1 MTTSF
6 LTLRDGDVIK
16 LDKATDYHRPAHVI
30 DRRSVVA
37 INAALA
43 TGRPL
48 LVRGEPGVGKSQLAR
63 AAAVQLGRRFRHH
76 AVDASTEPRDLLY
89 TVDAVARLAEAQLV
103 GALGKGTRN
112 DVAIDKFIRPGALWW
127 AFDWGGAAAQEQ
139 RAVGTGTAGGRTR
152 DLALTT
158 DPDGTPANRGAVL
171 LIDEIDKADSAI
183 PNALLDALGHRRFDV
198 PGFGM
203 VEMKG
208 EWPLVIITTNEERA
222 LPDAFLRRCFVL
234 HLGLPD
240 DAGEAA
246 VREALRVRG
255 KAHFPGCESGILKQ
269 AAELIA
275 RRRSQQRNLGSE
287 RVPPPGVAEY
297 IDLIDAVLGQRS
309 EGGDAIALLNEI
321 AMFVLDKHAQPASV
335 ASERDA

>member
-6 LTLRDGDVIK
+6 LTLRDGDVIT
-16 LDKATDYHRPAHVI
+16 LDKATGYHQPAHVI

-89 TVDAVARLAEAQLV
+89 TIDAVARLAEAQLI
-103 GALGKGTRN
+103 GALGKGNRG
-112 DVAIDKFIRPGALWW
+112 DVAVEKFVRPGALWW
-127 AFDWGGAAAQEQ
+127 AFDWGGAAAQER
-139 RAVGTGTAGGRTR
+139 RAGAAVDAELAGGSEE
-152 DLALTT
+152 
-158 DPDGTPANRGAVL
+158 RGVVL
-171 LIDEIDKADSAI
+171 LIDEIDKADSAV
-183 PNALLDALGHRRFDV
+183 PNALLDALGHRMFDV
-198 PGFGM
+198 PGCGA
-203 VEMKG
+203 VEMKAG
-208 EWPLVIITTNEERA
+208 ERPLVVITTNEERA

-240 DAGEAA
+240 DAGEDA
-246 VREALRVRG
+246 VQEALHKRG
-255 KAHFPGCESGILKQ
+255 AAHFPGCEPEILAH
-269 AAELIA
+269 AAALIA
-275 RRRSQQRNLGSE
+275 GRRSMMQRE

-297 IDLIDAVLGQRS
+297 IDLIDAVLGQR
-309 EGGDAIALLNEI
+309 GGGGEPTALLNEI
-321 AMFVLDKHAQPASV
+321 AMFVLDKHAPPAPV
-335 ASERDA
+335 APGRDA

>member
-6 LTLRDGDVIK
+6 LTLREGDVIEIEA
-16 LDKATDYHRPAHVI
+16 ATGHHRPAHVI

-63 AAAVQLGRRFRHH
+63 AAAVQLGRWFLHH

-89 TVDAVARLAEAQLV
+89 TVDTVARLAEAQLV
-103 GALGKGTRN
+103 GALGKGNRD
-112 DVAIDKFIRPGALWW
+112 DVAIEKFIRPAALWW
-127 AFDWGGAAAQEQ
+127 AFDWAGAAAQAQ
-139 RAVGTGTAGGRTR
+139 RAGYAVDANPAGGPN
-152 DLALTT
+152 D
-158 DPDGTPANRGAVL
+158 RGAVL

-183 PNALLDALGHRRFDV
+183 PNALLDALGHRTFDV
-198 PGFGM
+198 PGAGT

-208 EWPLVIITTNEERA
+208 ARPLVIITTNEERS

-240 DAGEAA
+240 DGGDAA
-246 VREALRVRG
+246 VQEALRVRG
-255 KAHFPGCESGILKQ
+255 AAHFPGCEAEILAE
-269 AAELIA
+269 AARLIA
-275 RRRSQQRNLGSE
+275 GRRRAPRRE
-287 RVPPPGVAEY
+287 RQPAPGVAEY
-297 IDLIDAVLGQRS
+297 IDLIDAVLAQRDN
-309 EGGDAIALLNEI
+309 GVDPIALLTEI
-321 AMFVLDKHAQPASV
+321 AMFVLDKHAPPAPV
-335 ASERDA
+335 PPERHV

>member
-6 LTLRDGDVIK
+6 LTSRDGDVIE
-16 LDKATDYHRPAHVI
+16 LDAARGHHRPAHVI

-63 AAAVQLGRRFRHH
+63 AAAVQLGRRFHHH

-103 GALGKGTRN
+103 GALRTGDRG
-112 DVAIDKFIRPGALWW
+112 DVAIEKFIRPGALWW
-127 AFDWGGAAAQEQ
+127 AFHWEGAAVQARRAGGA
-139 RAVGTGTAGGRTR
+139 GDPDPAGG
-152 DLALTT
+152 
-158 DPDGTPANRGAVL
+158 PDDRGVVL

-183 PNALLDALGHRRFDV
+183 PNALLDALGHRKFDV
-198 PGFGM
+198 PGCGT
-203 VEMKG
+203 VEMEAG
-208 EWPLVIITTNEERA
+208 ARPLVIITTNEERS

-240 DAGEAA
+240 DEGDAA
-246 VREALRVRG
+246 VREALRTRG
-255 KAHFPGCESGILKQ
+255 AAHFPGCAPEVLAH
-269 AAELIA
+269 AAALIA
-275 RRRSQQRNLGSE
+275 SRRSTQRRE
-287 RVPPPGVAEY
+287 RQPAPGVAEY
-297 IDLIDAVLGQRS
+297 IDLIDAVLAQR
-309 EGGDAIALLNEI
+309 GDGVDARALLDEI
-321 AMFVLDKHAQPASV
+321 SMFVLDKHAPRASV